1 MATHTYVP
9 REPVPEERGGG
20 RGQQTPGRA
29 PLPAPSSCLPAPP
42 SPPEGPP
49 PTERGG
55 ATRPTF
61 PECPVAAASRDPI
74 PANESGGDARWGPR
88 ETVALVSSSDALSS
102 PVFSACCVMR
112 GGQPPCDHGGD
123 LVTLRRQRRMKEKT
137 WALGGIIRLSPCL

>member
-1 MATHTYVP
+1 MRGEEVSKG
-9 REPVPEERGGG
+9 ERGVFFSHTPPGDGHTHVRPSGARPGG
-20 RGQQTPGRA
+20 ARRWAWPAKAGPGAQQ
-29 PLPAPSSCLPAPP
+29 LPVCPTLSAPP

-49 PTERGG
+49 TERGG
-55 ATRPTF
+55 ATLPTF

-123 LVTLRRQRRMKEKT
+123 LVTLRR
-137 WALGGIIRLSPCL
+137 